1 MQGLRTKENERFIK
15 YFEVVQAHANKQNA
29 VFFMDFGQCD
39 DIDFKDMELDCLFGW
54 LIPSYM
60 ADNFEK
66 LYLKSKVDGNWDAFC
81 VWVTPHI
88 ENGKLSIVFE

>member
-39 DIDFKDMELDCLFGW
+39 DIAFEDMELDCLFGW
-54 LIPSYM
+54 LIPSDV
-60 ADNFEK
+60 ADNFENI
-66 LYLKSKVDGNWDAFC
+66 YLSSKVDDKWDDFC

-88 ENGKLSIVFE
+88 ENGELSIVFE

>member
-39 DIDFKDMELDCLFGW
+39 DIAFDDMELDCLFGW
-54 LIPSYM
+54 LIPSDV
-60 ADNFEK
+60 ADNFENI
-66 LYLKSKVDGNWDAFC
+66 YLSSKVDDKWDDFC

-88 ENGKLSIVFE
+88 EDGEFSIVFE